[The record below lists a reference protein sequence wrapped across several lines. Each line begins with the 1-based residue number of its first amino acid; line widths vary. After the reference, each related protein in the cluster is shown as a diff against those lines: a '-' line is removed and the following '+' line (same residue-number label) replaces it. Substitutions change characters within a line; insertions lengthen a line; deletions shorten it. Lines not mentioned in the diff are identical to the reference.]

1 MVKHL
6 ILWQLRDELTEPEK
20 QTIKAEIKAGLEG
33 LAGKIP
39 GLVEIHVQTDCLPS
53 SNADLL
59 LDSTFTDAAALQ
71 GYAVHPAHVAVAD
84 GKVRPNT
91 KTRTCMDF
99 EI

>member
-6 ILWQLRDELTEPEK
+6 ILWQLRDELTDSEK
-20 QTIKAEIKAGLEG
+20 QTVKAEIKAGLEG

-39 GLVEIHVQTDCLPS
+39 GLVEIHVQTDCLPT

-71 GYAVHPAHVAVAD
+71 GYSVHPDHLAVAN

-91 KTRTCMDF
+91 KSRTCMDF
-99 EI
+99 EV